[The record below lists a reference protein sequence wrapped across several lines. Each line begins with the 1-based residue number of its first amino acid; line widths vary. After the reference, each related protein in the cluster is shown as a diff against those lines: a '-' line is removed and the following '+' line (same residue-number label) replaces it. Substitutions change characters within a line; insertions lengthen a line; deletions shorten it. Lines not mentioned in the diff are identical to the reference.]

1 LVARAQET
9 RVTPDRSRFLQGLSF
24 EPDGFQLSAMES
36 LDEGASV
43 LVAAPTGSGKTLVAE
58 YAVHLALAGGKRAF
72 YTAPL
77 KALSNQKFRDL
88 SDKWG
93 AERVGLLTG
102 DNAVNADAPVVVMTT
117 EVLRNMIYSSSPR
130 LASLGAVVLD
140 EVHFLQDEYRGPVW
154 EEVIIHLDPEVQLVC
169 LSATVSNA
177 DEVGE
182 WLTTVRGRTDV
193 VVETRRPV
201 ELVTH
206 HALFDREAG
215 RVVMHDTIVNG
226 SPNRG
231 LERTLAMQRQET
243 ARKGRP
249 RRRFSAPN
257 REELV
262 ELLDDSGMLPA
273 IVFIFSRAQCED
285 AVRSCVDAG
294 LVLTS
299 ADEEDEIRAIV
310 EEHAAPLDRGDRAA
324 IGYDGFLDDIGC
336 GIASHHAGMIPL
348 LKEAVEECF
357 VKGLV
362 KVVFATETLAVGINM
377 PARAVVIEKLTKYT
391 GEHHVLLR
399 ASEYTQLTGRAG
411 RRGLDDIGHA
421 VTLWNPY
428 VSFDQTAALALSRS
442 FRLSSA
448 FRPTSNMVA
457 NMVRRHSRE
466 EAMHLLNLSFAQ
478 FQADREVVTTE
489 ALLERK
495 RRDLR
500 RIDASAGTDG
510 DAPKDASS
518 GPGEEE
524 TSASE
529 VEAEMSLR
537 ALRPGDVVVFDCAN
551 IRGRGLV
558 LSTSSRRNGTRIN
571 VLTPSRKQID
581 VSARDLLA
589 LPVRAA
595 TVDLPVPYDPS
606 RAEFVREAAVRL
618 VKARVGEVRVG
629 RPVGTAA
636 RRQPGRDDGAR
647 AARRLRK
654 EIAQLQQRSSTRAG
668 SVAARFS
675 DVASLLEEVGYLDG
689 WSLTDKGHLLA
700 GIFHES
706 DLLVAEIVT
715 SGLLEG
721 LSPRDMASVLSTLVF
736 EPRAGHSTSV
746 RWPNETVRGRFRQ
759 VERVSN
765 RLAESVSR
773 YGMQRHREPNPGF
786 AVDAHMWSNG
796 RGLADIID
804 PEMTPGDFVRTMR
817 QLIDLLRQVEQASA
831 SASVRE
837 SAGAAVRLLNRGVVA
852 LSTGVQ
858 A

>member
-1 LVARAQET
+1 MTGSRA
-9 RVTPDRSRFLQGLSF
+9 DFLRGLGF
-24 EPDGFQLSAMES
+24 EPDGFQSTAMTS

-58 YAVHLALAGGKRAF
+58 YAIHRALGMGKRAF

-88 SDKWG
+88 SAKWG
-93 AERVGLLTG
+93 PDRVGLLTG

-117 EVLRNMIYSSSPR
+117 EVLRNMIYSASSR
-130 LASLGAVVLD
+130 LDSLGAVVLD

-231 LERTLAMQRQET
+231 LERTLALQRQET

-262 ELLDDSGMLPA
+262 ELLDDGGMLPA

-294 LVLTS
+294 LILTT

-310 EEHAAPLDRGDRAA
+310 EQHASPLDRSDRAA
-324 IGYDGFLDDIGC
+324 IGYEEFLDQIGC

-357 VKGLV
+357 VRGLV

-411 RRGLDDIGHA
+411 RRGLDEIGHA

-478 FQADREVVTTE
+478 FQADRDVVTSE

-500 RIDASAGTDG
+500 RIEVAGGTSVDGGDGVADRRAPTDDG
-510 DAPKDASS
+510 D
-518 GPGEEE
+518 
-524 TSASE
+524 SARTATE
-529 VEAEMSLR
+529 VEAEIALR
-537 ALRPGDVVVFDCAN
+537 ALRPGDVVVFDCSN

-558 LSTSSRRNGTRIN
+558 ISTSSRRSGTRLS
-571 VLTPSRKQID
+571 VLTPSRKQIE
-581 VSARDLLA
+581 VTSRDLLA
-589 LPVRAA
+589 LPVRATA
-595 TVDLPVPYDPS
+595 VELPVPYDPS

-618 VKARVGEVRVG
+618 VKARVSETVAG
-629 RPVGTAA
+629 RPVGAA
-636 RRQPGRDDGAR
+636 VKRQQGRDDGAR
-647 AARRLRK
+647 AERRLRK
-654 EIAQLQQRSSTRAG
+654 EINQLQQRASARAG

-675 DVASLLEEVGYLDG
+675 DVAGMLEELGYLDG
-689 WSLTDKGHLLA
+689 WSLTDKGRLLA

-706 DLLVAEIVT
+706 DLLVADVV
-715 SGLLEG
+715 SGGLLER
-721 LSPRDMASVLSTLVF
+721 LAPRDLASLLSALVY
-736 EPRAGHSTSV
+736 EPRAGHTTSV
-746 RWPNETVRGRFRQ
+746 RWPNDTVRNRFRQ
-759 VERVSN
+759 LERVSN
-765 RLAESVSR
+765 RLSETVASH
-773 YGMQRHREPNPGF
+773 GLQRHRDPHPGF
-786 AVDAHMWSNG
+786 AFDAHAWSNG

-804 PEMTPGDFVRTMR
+804 PEMTPGDFVRTVR
-817 QLIDLLRQVEQASA
+817 QLVDLLRQVEQASPTA
-831 SASVRE
+831 EVRDNARE
-837 SAGAAVRLLNRGVVA
+837 AVVLLNRGVVA
-852 LSTGVQ
+852 ISAGVQ
-858 A
+858 G

>member
-1 LVARAQET
+1 MTGGRA
-9 RVTPDRSRFLQGLSF
+9 DFLRDLGF
-24 EPDGFQLSAMES
+24 EPDGFQSTAMTS

-58 YAVHLALAGGKRAF
+58 YAIHRALGMGRRAF

-88 SDKWG
+88 SAKWG
-93 AERVGLLTG
+93 PDRVGLLTG

-117 EVLRNMIYSSSPR
+117 EVLRNMIYSASTR
-130 LASLGAVVLD
+130 LDSLGAVVLD

-231 LERTLAMQRQET
+231 LERTLALQRQES

-262 ELLDDSGMLPA
+262 ELLDDGGMLPA

-294 LVLTS
+294 LVLTT

-310 EEHAAPLDRGDRAA
+310 EEHAAPLDRSDRSA
-324 IGYDGFLDDIGC
+324 IGYEEFLDRIGC

-357 VKGLV
+357 VRGLV

-391 GEHHVLLR
+391 GDHHVLLR

-411 RRGLDDIGHA
+411 RRGLDEIGHA

-457 NMVRRHSRE
+457 NMVRRHARE

-478 FQADREVVTTE
+478 FQADRDVVTSE

-500 RIDASAGTDG
+500 RLETSNGVSGDGTDVVPDRGEMPG
-510 DAPKDASS
+510 DADD
-518 GPGEEE
+518 
-524 TSASE
+524 TQTASE
-529 VEAEMSLR
+529 VEAEIALR
-537 ALRPGDVVVFDCAN
+537 SLRPGDVVVFDCSN

-558 LSTSSRRNGTRIN
+558 VSTSSRRSGTRLS
-571 VLTPSRKQID
+571 VLTPSRKQIE
-581 VSARDLLA
+581 VTSRDLLS
-589 LPVRAA
+589 LPVRATA
-595 TVDLPVPYDPS
+595 VELPVPYDPS

-618 VKARVGEVRVG
+618 VKARVGETAPG
-629 RPVGTAA
+629 RPVGTALK
-636 RRQPGRDDGAR
+636 RQPGRDDGAR

-654 EIAQLQQRSSTRAG
+654 EINQLQQRASARAG
-668 SVAARFS
+668 SVAARFN
-675 DVASLLEEVGYLDG
+675 DVATMLEELGYLDG
-689 WSLTDKGHLLA
+689 WNLTDKGRLLA

-706 DLLVAEIVT
+706 DLLVAEII
-715 SGLLEG
+715 SGGLLER
-721 LSPRDMASVLSTLVF
+721 LSPKDLASLLSTVVH
-736 EPRAGHSTSV
+736 EPRAGHTTSV
-746 RWPNETVRGRFRQ
+746 RWPNDTVRNRFRQ
-759 VERVSN
+759 LERLSN
-765 RLAESVSR
+765 RLSETQAAH
-773 YGMQRHREPNPGF
+773 GLQRHREPHPGF
-786 AVDAHMWSNG
+786 ASDAHAWSSG

-804 PEMTPGDFVRTMR
+804 PEMTPGDFVRTVR
-817 QLIDLLRQVEQASA
+817 QLVDLLRQVEQASV
-831 SASVRE
+831 SAEVRE
-837 SAGAAVRLLNRGVVA
+837 SAREAVVLLNRGVVA
-852 LSTGVQ
+852 LSSGVHS
-858 A
+858 

>member
-1 LVARAQET
+1 
-9 RVTPDRSRFLQGLSF
+9 
-24 EPDGFQLSAMES
+24 
-36 LDEGASV
+36 
-43 LVAAPTGSGKTLVAE
+43 
-58 YAVHLALAGGKRAF
+58 
-72 YTAPL
+72 
-77 KALSNQKFRDL
+77 
-88 SDKWG
+88 
-93 AERVGLLTG
+93 
-102 DNAVNADAPVVVMTT
+102 MTT

-706 DLLVAEIVT
+706 DLVVAEIVT

-817 QLIDLLRQVEQASA
+817 QLIDLLRQVEQAST
-831 SASVRE
+831 STSVR
-837 SAGAAVRLLNRGVVA
+837 AGAGEAVRLLNRGVVA